1 MAPAQRLERR
11 PLQAQRLDDRTLQ
24 QLWSDMTSQT
34 GTLLRQEV
42 ELAKMETKE
51 QLGRAAKAGV
61 LFGVAGVSGLL
72 ALLLVSFA
80 AAWGLAAVMPE
91 GLAFLLVGLLYAV
104 VAGVLLGRARKK
116 AAEIDLPPRQTVETL
131 KEDVQWARALRR

>member
-11 PLQAQRLDDRTLQ
+11 PLQAQRLDDRTIQ

-51 QLGRAAKAGV
+51 ELGRAAKAGV
-61 LFGVAGVSGLL
+61 LFSVAGVSGLL
-72 ALLLVSFA
+72 ALVLLSFA

-91 GLAFLLVGLLYAV
+91 GLAFLLVGLVYAV
-104 VAGVLLGRARKK
+104 VAAVLLSRARKR
-116 AAEIDLPPRQTVETL
+116 AAEVDLPPRQTVETL

>member
-11 PLQAQRLDDRTLQ
+11 PLQAQRHDDRTLQ
-24 QLWSDMTSQT
+24 QLWSDITSQT

-42 ELAKMETKE
+42 ELAKIETKE
-51 QLGRAAKAGV
+51 ELSRAAKAGV
-61 LFGVAGVSGLL
+61 LFSVAGVSGLL
-72 ALLLVSFA
+72 TLVLVSFA

-104 VAGVLLGRARKK
+104 VTAVLLSRARKR

>member
-104 VAGVLLGRARKK
+104 AAGVLLGRARKK

>member
-24 QLWSDMTSQT
+24 ELLSDMTSQT

-42 ELAKMETKE
+42 ELAKLETKE

-61 LFGVAGVSGLL
+61 LFSAAGVSGLL
-72 ALLLVSFA
+72 ALVLLSFA

-91 GLAFLLVGLLYAV
+91 GLAFLLVGLVYAV
-104 VAGVLLGRARKK
+104 VAAVLLGRGRTR

>member
-1 MAPAQRLERR
+1 MASTQRLHRR
-11 PLQAQRLDDRTLQ
+11 PLQAQRVDDRSLQ

-42 ELAKMETKE
+42 ELAKIETKE

-61 LFGVAGVSGLL
+61 LFSVAGVTGLL
-72 ALLLVSFA
+72 ALVLVSFA
-80 AAWGLAAVMPE
+80 AAWGLAAVMPD
-91 GLAFLLVGLLYAV
+91 GLAFLLIGLVYAV
-104 VAGVLLGRARKK
+104 VAIVLLGQARKK
-116 AAEIDLPPRQTVETL
+116 AAAIELPPRQTVETL

>member
-1 MAPAQRLERR
+1 MASAQRLERR
-11 PLQAQRLDDRTLQ
+11 PLQAQRSDDRTLQ
-24 QLWSDMTSQT
+24 ELWSDITSQT

-51 QLGRAAKAGV
+51 ELGRAAKAGV
-61 LFGVAGVSGLL
+61 LFSVAGVSGLL
-72 ALLLVSFA
+72 TLVLMSFA
-80 AAWGLAAVMPE
+80 AAWGLAAVIPE
-91 GLAFLLVGLLYAV
+91 GFAFLLVGLVYAV
-104 VAGVLLGRARKK
+104 VTGVLLARARKR

>member
-24 QLWSDMTSQT
+24 QLWSDVTSQT

-51 QLGRAAKAGV
+51 QLGRASKAGV

-72 ALLLVSFA
+72 ALMLVSFA

-104 VAGVLLGRARKK
+104 VTGVLLGRARKK

>member
-11 PLQAQRLDDRTLQ
+11 PLQAQRLDDRTIQ

-61 LFGVAGVSGLL
+61 LFSVAGVSGLL
-72 ALLLVSFA
+72 ALVLLSFA

-91 GLAFLLVGLLYAV
+91 GLAFLLVGLVYAV
-104 VAGVLLGRARKK
+104 VAAVLLGRARKR